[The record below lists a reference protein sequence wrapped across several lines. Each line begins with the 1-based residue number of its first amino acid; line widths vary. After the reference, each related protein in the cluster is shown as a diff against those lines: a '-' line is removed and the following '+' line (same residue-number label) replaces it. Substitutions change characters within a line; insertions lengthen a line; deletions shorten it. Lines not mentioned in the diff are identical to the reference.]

1 MHANFTYSHP
11 LTELAGWA
19 DILTAHAGESPA
31 DFALSCRSEFG
42 PFTPLL
48 AEQLHCYAKAKT
60 KLPQLHEAGWLYDK
74 TALEQSS
81 GQAAAAYKA
90 GLVSG
95 RRMADLTGGLGIDTL
110 FMSRR
115 FEQVHHVEQNERI
128 SFLARHNYAIA
139 RSAGAAG
146 PGLKHHHL
154 TAEAFLE
161 QLEGASERLDLIY
174 IDPSRRQ
181 DGQRVFQLAD
191 CAPDVPAL
199 LPQLERC
206 ADAIM
211 LKLSPMYD
219 LRQLSRELPQVQW
232 IQVISV
238 RGEVKELLCGWEHR
252 NAPDTIT
259 PKITAVLLDDAGA
272 AQHKLEIGASKAA
285 PDEGLD
291 LETLRQIERPVL
303 AVPDA
308 AVIKAGGSG
317 EAARKSG
324 LQRISRQH
332 DYLMG
337 TDGIVPSDFPGT
349 LYRVERVMAYQPKKL
364 KSFLKQQNI
373 RRVHIHK
380 RQFDVPVDAL
390 YRKFGLQ
397 MGEQAHAFFTRDA
410 SEQPCCIIAQKLDI

>member
-1 MHANFTYSHP
+1 LHENFTYTHP
-11 LTELAGWA
+11 LTGLDGWA
-19 DILTAHAGESPA
+19 DILNAHAGELPA

-42 PFTPLL
+42 AFTPLL

-139 RSAGAAG
+139 RAGGTAG
-146 PGLKHHHL
+146 TGLRHHHRS
-154 TAEAFLE
+154 AEVFLE
-161 QLEGASERLDLIY
+161 QLEEASERLDLIY

-181 DGQRVFQLAD
+181 GGQRVFQLAD

-219 LRQLSRELPQVQW
+219 LKQLSRELPQVQW
-232 IQVISV
+232 IQIVSV
-238 RGEVKELLCGWEHR
+238 GGEVKELLCGWEHR
-252 NAPDTIT
+252 TGPDGIT
-259 PKITAVLLDDAGA
+259 PEKTAVLLDDAGVPTRR
-272 AQHKLEIGASKAA
+272 LETGASD
-285 PDEGLD
+285 PSPERGLHLEELQQLDEP
-291 LETLRQIERPVL
+291 IL

-308 AVIKAGGSG
+308 AVIKAGGSS
-317 EAARKSG
+317 EAAQESG

-332 DYLMG
+332 DYLIG
-337 TDGIVPSDFPGT
+337 AGGKVPTNFPGT
-349 LYRVERVMAYQPKKL
+349 LYKVERVMAYQPKKL
-364 KSFLKQQNI
+364 KTFFKQQGI
-373 RRVHIHK
+373 SRVHIHK
-380 RQFDVPVDAL
+380 RQFDVAVDAL

-397 MGEQAHAFFTRDA
+397 MGEQAHAFFTKDA
-410 SEQPCCIIAQKLDI
+410 GGRPCCLIAQKLDI